1 MSFIGTGIAIG
12 NIAGALSASLGSAL
26 GIGALGS
33 TAVGAGGLGS
43 LTAASA
49 LAGTAGTGLGAL
61 AGTGGAAAGT
71 GGAAAA
77 PVATAAPTIAT
88 SSTGGIMPGSVISAM
103 GGPGAIPAGAV
114 PASSGSGIAPGIISA
129 APTAVAPGGSL
140 AVPAAGPTMT
150 SGGIT
155 GFGKL
160 GDLAASNITSK
171 GVEAVTNP
179 QPVYDSSGQKEIDR
193 QKLEGQQFASDVYSP
208 SSSWQ
213 NPSWMQGNA
222 QGGEIRYAAKQGGS
236 VRLRNGDFI
245 VPADVVSAIGNGSTK
260 AGAKYLDHLF
270 NALTA
275 GPAPKAGSLAKRRA
289 QERRR
294 A

>member
-61 AGTGGAAAGT
+61 AGTGGAAAAP
-71 GGAAAA
+71 AAATEA
-77 PVATAAPTIAT
+77 ATAAPTVAT

-114 PASSGSGIAPGIISA
+114 PASSGSGIVPGAISA
-129 APTAVAPGGSL
+129 APTAAAPGGSL
-140 AVPAAGPTMT
+140 AVPAAGPTLT

-155 GFGKL
+155 GFGQL
-160 GDLAASNITSK
+160 GDFAASNVASK
-171 GVEAVTNP
+171 GVETIASPQVT
-179 QPVYDSSGQKEIDR
+179 YDNSGQRKIE
-193 QKLEGQQFASDVYSP
+193 QATAEGQQLAD
-208 SSSWQ
+208 SWL
-213 NPSWMQGNA
+213 PGKA
-222 QGGEIRYAAKQGGS
+222 EGGVATIRAARGGS
-236 VRLRNGDFI
+236 VRLKNGDYV
-245 VPADVVSAIGNGSTK
+245 VPADVVSALGNGSTK
-260 AGAKYLDHLF
+260 AGAKYLNHLF
-270 NALTA
+270 TAISA
-275 GPAPKAGSLAKRRA
+275 GPAPKAGSLAKQRA
-289 QERRR
+289 KARH
-294 A
+294 AA

>member
-61 AGTGGAAAGT
+61 AGTGGAAAAP
-71 GGAAAA
+71 AAAA
-77 PVATAAPTIAT
+77 TEAATAAPTVAT

-114 PASSGSGIAPGIISA
+114 PASSGSGIVPGAISA
-129 APTAVAPGGSL
+129 APTAAAPGGSL
-140 AVPAAGPTMT
+140 AVPAAGPTLT

-155 GFGKL
+155 GFGQL
-160 GDLAASNITSK
+160 GDFAASNIASK
-171 GVEAVTNP
+171 GVETIASP
-179 QPVYDSSGQKEIDR
+179 QPVYDDSGQRKIE
-193 QKLEGQQFASDVYSP
+193 QATAEGQQLAD
-208 SSSWQ
+208 SWL
-213 NPSWMQGNA
+213 PGKA
-222 QGGEIRYAAKQGGS
+222 EGGVTTIRAARGGS
-236 VRLRNGDFI
+236 VRLKNGDYV
-245 VPADVVSAIGNGSTK
+245 VPADVVSALGNGSTK
-260 AGAKYLDHLF
+260 AGAKYLNHLF
-270 NALTA
+270 TAISA
-275 GPAPKAGSLAKRRA
+275 GPAPKAGSLAKQRA
-289 QERRR
+289 KARH
-294 A
+294 AA